1 MVSVLWVFLPLISSP
16 HLAAAQ
22 LNPPNSQPP
31 QASVRKPPLSAKLS
45 EFRRGPEA
53 KDIEWRSDLTNESA
67 NVLRSLR
74 NLVIQRDGA
83 SANGTQSP
91 VEPSRCAHI
100 VVFEAPD
107 VDSKMILGVPREFA
121 SNMPTF
127 AGLQPCCGDFHS
139 DVAFPQVPPF
149 EGFGRIGTLAPT
161 ARIQLNE
168 HRSLFLPE
176 TPLRGRDKTFFP
188 FFERFTRPKWDPS

>member
-1 MVSVLWVFLPLISSP
+1 MRIRIVSVLWVFLPLISSP

-22 LNPPNSQPP
+22 LNPLNSQPP
-31 QASVRKPPLSAKLS
+31 QESVRKPPLPAKLS

-53 KDIEWRSDLTNESA
+53 KDNEWRSDLTNDSA

-83 SANGTQSP
+83 SAIGIQSP
-91 VEPSRCAHI
+91 VVPSRCAHI

-107 VDSKMILGVPREFA
+107 VDSKMILEVPREFA

-127 AGLQPCCGDFHS
+127 EGLQPCCRDFHR
-139 DVAFPQVPPF
+139 DMAFPQLAPF
-149 EGFGRIGTLAPT
+149 EDFGRIGTLTPT
-161 ARIQLNE
+161 PRMQLNE
-168 HRSLFLPE
+168 HGFLVLPE

-188 FFERFTRPKWDPS
+188 FVGLSH